1 MLWYRKFMVR
11 AIGVPF
17 GGLAASVTQN
27 DTQSA
32 SAAGYER

>member
-1 MLWYRKFMVR
+1 MLWYRKFLVR
-11 AIGVPF
+11 AIGVQF

-32 SAAGYER
+32 SAAVYEQ